1 VSCVTI
7 DIQSIDY
14 SMPSPTVFHQRLS
27 GKVAIVTG
35 AGSLGQGFGT
45 GKAIACLFAAEGAS
59 VCLVD
64 QQSER
69 AGETL
74 ALITEAGG
82 RAFVSA
88 GDITD
93 GAVCARIVDETVER
107 YGGLDILVNNVGI
120 SGAPGRLED
129 VDEASWDRVIDVNL
143 KSAFLMSRSA
153 APRIVARGGGAIVN
167 VSSVAGIRSHGSA
180 AYGASKA
187 GMVAFT
193 RELAVMYGRDLVRAN
208 AIAPGHIFTPMVKSM
223 LNDELRERRRKIAPL
238 PLEGDAWDIAAAA
251 LFLASDES
259 RFITGTCLPVDGGV
273 TEVAALAAYDLVQK
287 S

>member
-1 VSCVTI
+1 
-7 DIQSIDY
+7 
-14 SMPSPTVFHQRLS
+14 MPFPKAFHQRLN

-35 AGSLGQGFGT
+35 AGSLGEGYGT
-45 GKAIACLFAAEGAS
+45 GKAIACLFAAEGAA

-64 QQSER
+64 QQPER
-69 AGETL
+69 AAETL

-82 RAFVSA
+82 KAFVSA

-93 GAVCARIVDETVER
+93 GTTCARIVDETVER

-129 VDEASWDRVIDVNL
+129 IDEAAWNRVLDVNL

-153 APRIVARGGGAIVN
+153 APKLVARGGGSIIN
-167 VSSVAGIRSHGSA
+167 ISSVAGIRSHGSA
-180 AYGASKA
+180 AYASSKA

-193 RELAVMYGRDLVRAN
+193 RELAVMYGREFVRAN
-208 AIAPGHIFTPMVKSM
+208 AIAPGHIFTPMVQSM
-223 LNDELRERRRKIAPL
+223 LNEKARERRRKIAPL

-251 LFLASDES
+251 LFFASDEA

-273 TEVAALAAYDLVQK
+273 TEIAALAAYDLV
-287 S
+287 